1 MDGHRG
7 GSGKVTAQVCRHS
20 VLRFAGSRYEYALV
34 TPELAVIRVKPYSLA
49 LGRLS
54 GLILGD
60 GHSKRALDFL
70 HFLTSA
76 GSPFCGVQRIPG
88 PRIRTWA
95 ARRFSKSSPPLP
107 CRMCSALY

>member
-49 LGRLS
+49 LRRLPLPILPP
-54 GLILGD
+54 GHPAALETYLGD
-60 GHSKRALDFL
+60 LARSQKHS
-70 HFLTSA
+70 
-76 GSPFCGVQRIPG
+76 
-88 PRIRTWA
+88 
-95 ARRFSKSSPPLP
+95 RRHGRSGNGLWLWRSE
-107 CRMCSALY
+107 LYFNR